1 MMLSKE
7 SVLKVGLLALLGVS
21 VSGCGSLFGD
31 DGYFRDRGD
40 DYLRSAAIEPLQ
52 MPEGIENQR
61 VQALYAI
68 PKINNEDD
76 FEPDE
81 AFVVPRPQS
90 LSANLL
96 EETVK
101 IQKLAGRRWILVNV
115 PPSEVWPQ
123 LRSFLAKNN
132 LDVVYAD
139 TNNGILDTSW
149 IQFKDDLSKKDK
161 FRLQIDQG
169 VQPDTSEIH
178 VVHVNI
184 DNAIADTGQVS
195 WPQRS
200 MNPEREAILL
210 DELAATLAS
219 DMSGG
224 TSMLAQNIGSGSKV
238 TLGQIDGE
246 PVLKMQL
253 EFKRAWATLGY
264 SVNRE
269 GYTLL
274 DDDIN
279 VGIYYV
285 GYVKPVEVSDSWFS
299 WGSSEAE
306 VPTSPYSLS
315 QLLNHLPVDNT
326 LLADVRG
333 AGSDLLDNIPGYLV
347 VIRGD
352 ELDIQVRI
360 RDGYGRQL
368 APVDA
373 RKLLKTLR
381 RNLI

>member
-1 MMLSKE
+1 
-7 SVLKVGLLALLGVS
+7 
-21 VSGCGSLFGD
+21 
-31 DGYFRDRGD
+31 
-40 DYLRSAAIEPLQ
+40 
-52 MPEGIENQR
+52 
-61 VQALYAI
+61 
-68 PKINNEDD
+68 
-76 FEPDE
+76 
-81 AFVVPRPQS
+81 
-90 LSANLL
+90 
-96 EETVK
+96 
-101 IQKLAGRRWILVNV
+101 
-115 PPSEVWPQ
+115 
-123 LRSFLAKNN
+123 
-132 LDVVYAD
+132 
-139 TNNGILDTSW
+139 
-149 IQFKDDLSKKDK
+149 
-161 FRLQIDQG
+161 
-169 VQPDTSEIH
+169 
-178 VVHVNI
+178 
-184 DNAIADTGQVS
+184 
-195 WPQRS
+195 
-200 MNPEREAILL
+200 
-210 DELAATLAS
+210 TLAS

-238 TLGQIDGE
+238 NLAQIEGE

-269 GYTLL
+269 GFTLL

-299 WGSSEAE
+299 WGSNEVE
-306 VPTSPYSLS
+306 VPTSPYKLS

-326 LLADVRG
+326 LLSGVSG
-333 AGSDLLDNIPGYLV
+333 AGSDPLDDIPGYLV
-347 VIRGD
+347 IIRGD

>member
-1 MMLSKE
+1 M
-7 SVLKVGLLALLGVS
+7 
-21 VSGCGSLFGD
+21 
-31 DGYFRDRGD
+31 
-40 DYLRSAAIEPLQ
+40 
-52 MPEGIENQR
+52 
-61 VQALYAI
+61 
-68 PKINNEDD
+68 
-76 FEPDE
+76 
-81 AFVVPRPQS
+81 
-90 LSANLL
+90 
-96 EETVK
+96 
-101 IQKLAGRRWILVNV
+101 
-115 PPSEVWPQ
+115 
-123 LRSFLAKNN
+123 
-132 LDVVYAD
+132 
-139 TNNGILDTSW
+139 
-149 IQFKDDLSKKDK
+149 
-161 FRLQIDQG
+161 
-169 VQPDTSEIH
+169 
-178 VVHVNI
+178 NI
-184 DNAIADTGQVS
+184 DSAIADTGQVS

-238 TLGQIDGE
+238 TLAQIDGE

-269 GYTLL
+269 GFTLL

-315 QLLNHLPVDNT
+315 QLLNHLPADNT
-326 LLADVRG
+326 LLSDVRG
-333 AGSDLLDNIPGYLV
+333 AGSDLLDDVSGYLV
-347 VIRGD
+347 IIRGD